1 VADDDDITLEELL
14 AHLIRMRAVNK
25 AVNYDVHDY
34 DLRIAEVRQQ
44 IKDQG
49 SRALDIHANTNL
61 RTKGTKMTDQAQSPH
76 D

>member
-1 VADDDDITLEELL
+1 MAAITFNTADQEEQ
-14 AHLIRMRAVNK
+14 
-25 AVNYDVHDY
+25 
-34 DLRIAEVRQQ
+34 VRQQ